1 MSEEKIDSH
10 LPDDGNE
17 YLFTDTFP
25 KGTGKG
31 LIVDAIAAVISMI
44 IYNVLPY
51 DISANKGLAMLF
63 FIGVLWLTEAVHV
76 TITAILVVVI
86 GALIGLPDFDAAI
99 GLQSFANPIIYLFFG
114 GFALAAALHVQ
125 QLDRKIALKIL
136 SMSGGNLRN
145 AVFLIFGV
153 TAFLSMWISNTAT
166 AAMMLPL
173 ALGILTQV
181 DREKDRGT
189 FVFVLLGI
197 AYSASLGGLGTIVG
211 SPPNAI
217 AAKALNIAFVD
228 WMKFG
233 IPMMLV
239 LLPLL
244 LGAMYLF
251 LKPNLNRQVTLN
263 EDDEAI
269 AWNKPRVL
277 TIIVFIVTA
286 LSWILSKQ
294 IGAALNV
301 EDIDSI
307 VALLAASAVVSLG
320 LVSWKQVSDNTDW
333 GVLMLFGG
341 GIALSTV
348 LKVSGASLVLGQTVA
363 NGLSAAPLIVVV
375 LAVSAFIIFLTE
387 FASNTASAALLV
399 PVFAAIA
406 EQMGLPPAVLV
417 MIIGIG
423 ASCAFML
430 PVATPPNAIVFGTGL
445 IKQTEM
451 IRVGVILNII
461 ATFVVG
467 LWAYFFLI

>member
-1 MSEEKIDSH
+1 MSEQKLDSH
-10 LPDDGNE
+10 IPNDGNE

-31 LIVDAIAAVISMI
+31 LIVVVIAAIVSMI
-44 IYNVLPY
+44 IYNILPF

-63 FIGVLWLTEAVHV
+63 FIGVLWLTEAIHV

-86 GALIGLPDFDAAI
+86 GALINIPDFDAAI

-125 QLDRKIALKIL
+125 KLDRKIALKIL

-217 AAKALNIAFVD
+217 AAKALDIAFVD

-239 LLPLL
+239 LLPVL
-244 LGAMYLF
+244 LGAMYLY

-263 EDDEAI
+263 EEEVI
-269 AWNKPRVL
+269 PWNKPRIL
-277 TIIVFIVTA
+277 TIIVFVVTA
-286 LSWILSKQ
+286 TSWILSKQ
-294 IGAALNV
+294 IGEAIDVADV
-301 EDIDSI
+301 DSI
-307 VALLAASAVVSLG
+307 VALLAAAAVVSLG

-348 LKVSGASLVLGQTVA
+348 LKVTGASLVLGQTVA
-363 NGLSAAPLIVVV
+363 NGLATAPIIVVM
-375 LAVSAFIIFLTE
+375 LGVSAFIIFLTE

-406 EQMGLPPAVLV
+406 EQMGLPTEVLV

-445 IKQTEM
+445 IKQSEM
-451 IRVGVILNII
+451 VRTGVILNII
-461 ATFVVG
+461 STFIVG
-467 LWAYFFLI
+467 LWAYFFLM